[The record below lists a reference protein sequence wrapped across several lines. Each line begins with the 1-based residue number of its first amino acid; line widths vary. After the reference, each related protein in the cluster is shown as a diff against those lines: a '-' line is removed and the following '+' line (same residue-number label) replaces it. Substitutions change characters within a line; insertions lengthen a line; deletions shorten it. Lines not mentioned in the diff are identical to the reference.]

1 MERFGVNDLF
11 NGASF
16 LIEPLQEIVNEE
28 NSRLQNGF
36 PIVQVLSSFV
46 TRIDDMLRQASNS
59 QQIPQLKHHVPDWAW
74 MIFGVCGVLFVLMG
88 IGLVLFSYNI

>member
-1 MERFGVNDLF
+1 MSYGPLVLERFGANDLF

-16 LIEPLQEIVNEE
+16 LIEPLQEIVNQE

-46 TRIDDMLRQASNS
+46 TRIG
-59 QQIPQLKHHVPDWAW
+59 KK
-74 MIFGVCGVLFVLMG
+74 FF
-88 IGLVLFSYNI
+88 